1 MATPSTTR
9 IEVRGQPVRGVEV
22 DAQTRCVH
30 WHGPTDII
38 ALRMKCCGQ
47 WFSCFD
53 CHAALADHAPAVWPL
68 GERDAGA
75 VLCGACGQVLSI
87 DAYLGAWLPVSGG
100 ARPRS
105 IPAARTITTSTF
117 ALG

>member
-87 DAYLGAWLPVSGG
+87 DAYLGWGSRCPGC
-100 ARPRS
+100 
-105 IPAARTITTSTF
+105 AAAFNPGCANHYHLYF